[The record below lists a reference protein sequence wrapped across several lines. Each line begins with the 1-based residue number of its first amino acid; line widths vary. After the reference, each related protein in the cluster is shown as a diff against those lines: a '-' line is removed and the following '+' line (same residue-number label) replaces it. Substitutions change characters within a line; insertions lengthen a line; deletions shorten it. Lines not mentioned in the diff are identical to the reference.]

1 MSYPV
6 MISCVV
12 RPTVF
17 KLRPDRVEFSCTLSK
32 DLFQPKQYLLGLG
45 IRNLALRHNSG
56 GSD

>member
-17 KLRPDRVEFSCTLSK
+17 KLRPDRVVFSCVSSK
-32 DLFQPKQYLLGLG
+32 DLFQPKQYLSRDWEQG
-45 IRNLALRHNSG
+45 I
-56 GSD
+56 